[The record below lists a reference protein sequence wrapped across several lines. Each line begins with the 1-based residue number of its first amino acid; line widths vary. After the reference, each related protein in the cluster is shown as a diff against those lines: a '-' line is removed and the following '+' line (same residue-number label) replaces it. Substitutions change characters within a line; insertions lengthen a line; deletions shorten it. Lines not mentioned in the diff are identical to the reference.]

1 MSDIQQ
7 NHLNIL
13 KKRIKDKEYP
23 PEVKELVLETISL
36 HEGSIKLDSDTKNN
50 LNKVKVL
57 LDEVKF
63 HVLDLDNKSSKF
75 KKYYFAGLVLYI
87 FIIVIPLSFYYGVV
101 KYGVPASILNEEIV
115 KLIINDADLN
125 SLTYFYKNTPVAKRY
140 IITSPFYGEES
151 TLADVFQ
158 SIKLNELRTDKPD
171 LSLIS
176 KIENLHKQYVL
187 INPFD
192 KLTKEQKNNF
202 ESIKYRAGVSYD
214 LIKDDLNK
222 IAKDME
228 FNNSLVT
235 EYLNSS
241 SLSLF
246 ISQLGLF
253 LALLI
258 PLLQYNWGR
267 LMTYLNLVSG
277 KFKDNITKIDTGE

>member
-50 LNKVKVL
+50 LNEVKVL